1 MNLREL
7 KEKAVNAYE
16 AAIEEG
22 DDPEEITVS
31 IQVDINRES
40 VYSDD
45 VELHYDGDSSASG
58 CVIVGDIHASITA

>member
-16 AAIEEG
+16 AAIEDG

-45 VELHYDGDSSASG
+45 VELHYDGDGCASG
-58 CVIVGDIHASITA
+58 CVIVGDVHA